1 MTLLAS
7 LSLLQTAQAS
17 INYATVFVYHR
28 FGDQRYP
35 TTSVSLKD
43 FRKELKYLKEKG
55 YKVIKLSTLYRIISS
70 GEKIPP
76 KTVVITID
84 DGYRTTYRAFKILK
98 EFNFPFTVFLYMEAV
113 GRYPDFLTIEQI
125 REMEKSGLAE
135 FENHLYSH
143 PSLAKLRAKLTKE
156 EYLKVLRR
164 EAELSEKRFKK
175 IFGRKPEFL
184 AFPYGEY
191 DKISVKFFKER
202 GYKLLLTQDRGS
214 YDGKRVLVPRFAV
227 VGSQSGFKRF
237 VRELRIEPL
246 PVKEHRPEIGLTCEN
261 PVEVA
266 FRLKDPQNYKNC
278 WIYLSK
284 KGWVKGVSEGEWVR
298 SPRKLWAE
306 RLRSRAGIRCT
317 DRETGRKAEFF
328 FLFIEGNLKGAKA
341 PEVVKRG
348 FHQ

>member
-1 MTLLAS
+1 M
-7 LSLLQTAQAS
+7 LQTAPAS
-17 INYATVFVYHR
+17 TNYATVFIYHR
-28 FGDQRYP
+28 FGDPRYP
-35 TTSVSLKD
+35 STSVSLED
-43 FRKELKYLKEKG
+43 FRKELSYLKEKG
-55 YKVIKLSTLYRIISS
+55 YKVIKLSQLYQIVSS
-70 GEKIPP
+70 GREIPP

-84 DGYRTTYRAFKILK
+84 DGYRTTYKAFKILK

-125 REMEKSGLAE
+125 REMERSGLAE

-143 PSLAKLRAKLTKE
+143 PSLAKLRVKLTEK
-156 EYLKVLRR
+156 EYLKVLKR
-164 EAELSEKRFKK
+164 EAELSERRFRE

-214 YDGKRVLVPRFAV
+214 YDGKRFLVPRFAV

-246 PVKEHRPEIGLTCEN
+246 PVREHRPEIGLTYEN

-266 FRLKDPQNYKNC
+266 FRLEEPQNYRNC
-278 WIYLSK
+278 RIYLTK
-284 KGWVKGVSEGEWVR
+284 NGWIKGVKEGDWIR
-298 SPRKLWAE
+298 SSHKLWAE
-306 RLRSRAGIRCT
+306 RLRSRAGIKCINRKS
-317 DRETGRKAEFF
+317 GRKAEFF

-341 PEVVKRG
+341 PEVVKRESR
-348 FHQ
+348 Q